1 MVMAWMLGRAGHNHV
16 SKHALREWT
25 WGLGLDI
32 EPARL
37 VTARL
42 IMARLVNKLARLAI
56 KLELT
61 RLAREPNHKNTVQR
75 KHKSK

>member
-1 MVMAWMLGRAGHNHV
+1 VEDGTTAKRLG
-16 SKHALREWT
+16 SIREWT

-42 IMARLVNKLARLAI
+42 VMARLVNTLARLAI
-56 KLELT
+56 KFELA